1 MKQLL
6 FLLFAHLSLA
16 NTLNLDEFKTT
27 KYDCFINY
35 VSTNYVACENHVYK
49 ANKLIFSIS
58 DNITF
63 IDDYLDNILIISSKD
78 GEKTLSLYKNNKLK
92 SKEIAS
98 DINKAFLYEKGI
110 ILVSLASEIKIL
122 DFDFKNIYYKQ
133 LSNASISSASLNND
147 RHKLAIG
154 FESGKIAI
162 FDLAN
167 NDFLIKEIHKDNI
180 YNVDYKN
187 GLIISCST
195 DRNVIISDENLN
207 EIKRINNDN
216 LVYNCALS
224 DDGSI
229 YAYSCDVDNNIC
241 INDDLVKI
249 DNLYLNSIIF
259 DGFKL
264 KLNAYSDILYEKD
277 FK

>member
-1 MKQLL
+1 MKKLL
-6 FLLFAHLSLA
+6 FLIIAHLGLA
-16 NTLNLDEFKTT
+16 NTLSLDEFNTT

-35 VSTNYVACENHVYK
+35 ISKSYVACENSIYK
-49 ANKLIFSIS
+49 ANEVVFSIN
-58 DNITF
+58 DNIVF
-63 IDDYLDNILIISSKD
+63 VDDYLDKILIISSKD
-78 GEKTLSLYKNNKLK
+78 GDKTLNIYSNKKLRSIK
-92 SKEIAS
+92 LPS
-98 DINKAFLYEKGI
+98 DINKAFLYDKGI
-110 ILVSLASEIKIL
+110 ILVSLASEIKML
-122 DFDFKNIYYKQ
+122 DFDFNEVFLKHF
-133 LSNASISSASLNND
+133 SSASINSASLNND
-147 RHKLAIG
+147 RSKLALG

-162 FDLAN
+162 FDLKN
-167 NDFLIKEIHKDNI
+167 NDFLMKEIHKDNI

-195 DRNVIISDENLN
+195 DRNVVISDENLN
-207 EIKRINNDN
+207 EIKKISNDN

-224 DDGSI
+224 DDGSV

-241 INDDLVKI
+241 INDDLIKI